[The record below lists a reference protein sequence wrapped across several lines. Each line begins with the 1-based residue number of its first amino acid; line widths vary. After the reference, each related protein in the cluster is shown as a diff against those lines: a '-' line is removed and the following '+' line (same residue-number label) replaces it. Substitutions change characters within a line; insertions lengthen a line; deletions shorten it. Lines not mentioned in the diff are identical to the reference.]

1 MLLLVAL
8 AACAS
13 AATTVTTF
21 EALEDAIE
29 NGAAIDIA
37 ADLDFPDEIKIPT
50 GVTVTIESS
59 TRATLTAVGDN
70 FARARV
76 PRRACFVSRAATN
89 SDAVAPGRPRPC
101 SASTAT

>member
-1 MLLLVAL
+1 M
-8 AACAS
+8 
-13 AATTVTTF
+13 TTF

-76 PRRACFVSRAATN
+76 PRRACFFFARR
-89 SDAVAPGRPRPC
+89 DELPGRPKPC